1 MNNTFLLFYSSKP
14 RSQVWILIYRKW
26 SISRV
31 SRVVRIRDCFIKY
44 NCIWKPRELWWCNHL
59 PSHNDK
65 NHDILNYS
73 AFDEPHLLGKLRR
86 NPRVFVRSNVWW
98 VDIHYPGTM
107 IKIMIFRHYSVFSMS
122 HYSSLFSMSHIFLGS
137 NSEETFESLFK
148 ATFGEFIFI
157 VLEQFT

>member
-26 SISRV
+26 SIL
-31 SRVVRIRDCFIKY
+31 RVVRIRDCFIKY
-44 NCIWKPRELWWCNHL
+44 NCIWKPRELWWCKHL
-59 PSHNDK
+59 PGHNDK

-107 IKIMIFRHYSVFSMS
+107 IKIMIFLHYSVFDEP
-122 HYSSLFSMSHIFLGS
+122 HFLRIKLRRNLRVFVQS
-137 NSEETFESLFK
+137 NIWWVDIHCTW
-148 ATFGEFIFI
+148 TI
-157 VLEQFT
+157 